1 MMRRLFATLLMTALA
16 GVLTLRAAD
25 EPSKA
30 KGKPPA
36 DKKDEASL
44 DPKGTLTEA
53 EYQQARLK
61 MQFDEFKNQLIRLA
75 DRLAQSSDPAN
86 KDKAKILRE
95 AINKVNDVG
104 VEIKF
109 EKLVNLIKNAS
120 KDVSIDDLANIQ
132 AQHEDLT
139 KDIRAI
145 IAILLTD
152 NRDAELRRK
161 IKDLERRIAEL
172 KKIIGKEERI
182 SDRARVGKSDGDHL
196 AKDQKGV
203 TNDTKDLAGVAK
215 GDSGKEGK
223 GAKGDPKGAGK
234 TGDGKKGE
242 PKEDAKEAKAGDKEP
257 KGGDKKP
264 GDSKDIAKKGDPNS
278 KEADAKDGK
287 KGDPSD
293 AKAGGKKSDS
303 EKADSQSA
311 SKGRGDG
318 KGAPKP
324 GSKPG
329 ESSAS
334 KSNSQ
339 GGQGG
344 ESSAKAGGKQP
355 PPQQDP
361 QQPPSDLPGQK
372 KIQEGIG
379 KQEQAETK
387 LPKDQKDGADKVDQA
402 VKDFKEVLKKWEE
415 LLKQLREEEVERI
428 LAALQAQC
436 ERMLALQIQVRDG
449 TVSVD
454 KVIQESADKK
464 PTRAEDQKALELSDR
479 EEEIVRLAEKALG
492 ILRDE
497 GSAVAFP
504 EVFVQIRDDMINV
517 ARRLRKTDTG
527 SLTVTI
533 ENDIIATLRE
543 MIEALKRARQENGKQ
558 PPSKGGGGGPQNQKL
573 IDLIAE
579 LKMIRSM
586 QIRVNARTQ
595 TYAREY
601 EGEQAPAI
609 VEAQTPQ
616 EKEKAETLTREMKE
630 LAQRQQKIFEVAN
643 NIYKEKNK

>member
-1 MMRRLFATLLMTALA
+1 MAFEE
-16 GVLTLRAAD
+16 V
-25 EPSKA
+25 
-30 KGKPPA
+30 
-36 DKKDEASL
+36 
-44 DPKGTLTEA
+44 
-53 EYQQARLK
+53 
-61 MQFDEFKNQLIRLA
+61 KNQLIRLA

-86 KDKAKILRE
+86 KDKAKILRD

-104 VEIKF
+104 IETKF
-109 EKLVNLIKNAS
+109 TKLVNLIKNAS

-182 SDRARVGKSDGDHL
+182 SDRARVGKSDGNNL
-196 AKDQKGV
+196 AKDQMGV

-215 GDSGKEGK
+215 GDKGKEGK
-223 GAKGDPKGAGK
+223 GAKGDSKGAGK

-242 PKEDAKEAKAGDKEP
+242 PKEDAKEAKAGNKEP
-257 KGGDKKP
+257 KNGDKIP
-264 GDSKDIAKKGDPNS
+264 GESKDIAKKDDPNS
-278 KEADAKDGK
+278 KNSDAKDGK
-287 KGDPSD
+287 KGEASD
-293 AKAGGKKSDS
+293 AKDGGKKSDA
-303 EKADSQSA
+303 EKSDSQSA

-318 KGAPKP
+318 KGEPKP

-339 GGQGG
+339 GGPSGQGSG
-344 ESSAKAGGKQP
+344 KAGGKQP
-355 PPQQDP
+355 PQQPQP

-372 KIQEGIG
+372 KIQEGIA
-379 KQEQAETK
+379 KQEQAEDK

-402 VKDFKEVLKKWEE
+402 VKDFKDVLKKWEE
-415 LLKQLREEEVERI
+415 LLKQLREEEIERI

-454 KVIQESADKK
+454 KVIQESVDKR

-479 EEEIVRLAEKALG
+479 EEDLVRMAEKALG
-492 ILRDE
+492 MLRDE

-504 EVFVQIRDDMINV
+504 EVFAQIRDDMSNV
-517 ARRLRKTDTG
+517 ARRLRKTDTS

-543 MIEALKRARQENGKQ
+543 MIVALQKARQENGKQ
-558 PPSKGGGGGPQNQKL
+558 PPSKGGGGGQQNQKL
-573 IDLIAE
+573 IDLISE
-579 LKMIRSM
+579 LKMI
-586 QIRVNARTQ
+586 
-595 TYAREY
+595 
-601 EGEQAPAI
+601 
-609 VEAQTPQ
+609 
-616 EKEKAETLTREMKE
+616 
-630 LAQRQQKIFEVAN
+630 
-643 NIYKEKNK
+643 